1 MSRTIFRQKNLD
13 RLAAPDNLNEYLKVV
28 TPSDWAVLL
37 AVCLVL
43 IGLFIW
49 CLVGNLE
56 RRIESEARVKD
67 GVAYF
72 SASEALTSGL
82 SVKIGDTE
90 SLVRDVGKDLEQN
103 KFIGAALVTN
113 MADGVYKASIVVEQ
127 ITPLDALFN

>member
-13 RLAAPDNLNEYLKVV
+13 RLAAPDDLNEYLKVV
-28 TPSDWAVLL
+28 TLSDWAVLL

-72 SASEALTSGL
+72 SAS
-82 SVKIGDTE
+82 
-90 SLVRDVGKDLEQN
+90 
-103 KFIGAALVTN
+103 
-113 MADGVYKASIVVEQ
+113 
-127 ITPLDALFN
+127 